1 MNGKTLLLLILVAL
15 GGIILGA
22 VGMQYVGSWEGAA
35 QALGMLRQPR
45 SPSAR
50 STTRVDGGQPTDQPE
65 HEQNTRGIQHASTK
79 RRWCVCP
86 QPRHS
91 NSVSR

>member
-35 QALGMLRQPR
+35 QALGVLRQPR
-45 SPSAR
+45 SPTPV
-50 STTRVDGGQPTDQPE
+50 TTRAAVEPAHRP
-65 HEQNTRGIQHASTK
+65 A
-79 RRWCVCP
+79 
-86 QPRHS
+86 
-91 NSVSR
+91 